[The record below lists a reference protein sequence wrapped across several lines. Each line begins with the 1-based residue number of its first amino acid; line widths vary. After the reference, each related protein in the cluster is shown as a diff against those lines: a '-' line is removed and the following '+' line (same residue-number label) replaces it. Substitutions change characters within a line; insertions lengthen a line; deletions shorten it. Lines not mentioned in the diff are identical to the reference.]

1 VHEAFMQGPENMI
14 DLFHG
19 YTYSGHPVACAAA
32 LATLDT
38 YAEENLFEK
47 AIELGGYWEDAIHAL
62 KEMPNV
68 IDIRNFGLIGA
79 IELAPREGKP
89 GARGFDVFNKCFHD
103 KNLLI
108 RTTGD
113 VIALSPP
120 LILEKAHIDQIFSRI
135 AEAIRET
142 A

>member
-1 VHEAFMQGPENMI
+1 MI

-38 YAEENLFEK
+38 YAEEGLFEK
-47 AIELGGYWEDAIHAL
+47 AIELGGYWENAIHAL
-62 KEMPNV
+62 KGLPNV
-68 IDIRNFGLIGA
+68 VDIRNFGLIGA
-79 IELAPREGKP
+79 IEMSPRDGKP

-103 KNLLI
+103 KHLLV

-120 LILEKAHIDQIFSRI
+120 LILEKTDIDQIFSRI
-135 AEAIRET
+135 AEAIQET